1 MKPIIAAPCIAAL
14 LYRAYSRNSLTPVG
28 LITAG
33 LTATI
38 HAIHPWSTP
47 FALLGIFFLIGSA
60 ATKVKHDVKA
70 RLTLSSSGSPSGEGA
85 RTHVQV
91 LANSGVATVLVLLS
105 VLKFRAAPEEKK
117 ACLGYGDDLLIVGIV
132 SNYAAVAADTLS
144 SELGILSKSKPR
156 LITTGRTVPPGTNGG
171 VTGTGLLAGLAG
183 SFVIAVSSVVL
194 LPFCGKSSGPVGRVL
209 MANERRGW
217 GWDDKVTWVMFITL
231 WGALGSVLDSVLG
244 AVLQG
249 TVEDKRTGKVI
260 EAYGGTRV
268 LTSRSNP
275 GTSGRVLRG
284 IDMLD
289 NNQVNFAMAL
299 IMSIGGMVVASR
311 IWAVPVSSILF

>member
-1 MKPIIAAPCIAAL
+1 MKAIIAIPCIAAL
-14 LYRAYSRNSLTPVG
+14 LYRASSRNSLTALG

-38 HAIHPWSTP
+38 HALHPWSTP

-60 ATKVKHDVKA
+60 ATKVKHDTKA
-70 RLTLSSSGSPSGEGA
+70 RLTLSSSGSPGAEGA

-105 VLKFRAAPEEKK
+105 VLNFRARPEKK
-117 ACLGYGDDLLIVGIV
+117 HCLGYGEDLLIVGIV
-132 SNYAAVAADTLS
+132 ANYAAVAADTLS
-144 SELGILSKSKPR
+144 SELGILSGSKPR

-171 VTGTGLLAGLAG
+171 VTGMGLLAGLGG
-183 SFVIAVSSVVL
+183 SLVIAVVSVVL
-194 LPFCGKSSGPVGRVL
+194 LPFCVKSSGPVGRVL
-209 MANERRGW
+209 MAGERRGW
-217 GWDDKVTWVMFITL
+217 GWDDKTMWVLFITI

-268 LTSRSNP
+268 LISRSSQ
-275 GTSGRVLRG
+275 GKSGRVLRG
-284 IDMLD
+284 SDLLD
-289 NNQVNFAMAL
+289 NNQVNFVMAL
-299 IMSIGGMVVASR
+299 LMSMGGMVVASR
-311 IWAVPVSSILF
+311 IWEVPLSSILY

>member
-1 MKPIIAAPCIAAL
+1 
-14 LYRAYSRNSLTPVG
+14 
-28 LITAG
+28 
-33 LTATI
+33 
-38 HAIHPWSTP
+38 
-47 FALLGIFFLIGSA
+47 
-60 ATKVKHDVKA
+60 
-70 RLTLSSSGSPSGEGA
+70 
-85 RTHVQV
+85 
-91 LANSGVATVLVLLS
+91 
-105 VLKFRAAPEEKK
+105 
-117 ACLGYGDDLLIVGIV
+117 
-132 SNYAAVAADTLS
+132 
-144 SELGILSKSKPR
+144 
-156 LITTGRTVPPGTNGG
+156 VPPGTNGG

-183 SFVIAVSSVVL
+183 SFVIAMSSVVL
-194 LPFCGKSSGPVGRVL
+194 LPFCVKSSGPVGRVL

-217 GWDDKVTWVMFITL
+217 GWDDKVMWVMFITL

-284 IDMLD
+284 ADLLD

>member
-1 MKPIIAAPCIAAL
+1 MKPIIAAPCIVAL

-33 LTATI
+33 LTATV
-38 HAIHPWSTP
+38 HALHPWSTP

-70 RLTLSSSGSPSGEGA
+70 RLTLSSSGSPGGEGA

-91 LANSGVATVLVLLS
+91 LANSGVATLLVLLS
-105 VLKFRAAPEEKK
+105 VLKFRAVSEKE

-144 SELGILSKSKPR
+144 SELGILSKSQPR

-183 SFVIAVSSVVL
+183 SFVIAVSSAVL
-194 LPFCGKSSGPVGRVL
+194 LPFCVKSSGPVGRVL

-217 GWDDKVTWVMFITL
+217 GWDDKVMWVMFITL

-260 EAYGGTRV
+260 EANGGTRV
-268 LTSRSNP
+268 LTSSSHSGN
-275 GTSGRVLRG
+275 SGRILRG
-284 IDMLD
+284 VDLLD

-299 IMSIGGMVVASR
+299 LMSVGGMLVASR
-311 IWAVPVSSILF
+311 IWGVPVISIL